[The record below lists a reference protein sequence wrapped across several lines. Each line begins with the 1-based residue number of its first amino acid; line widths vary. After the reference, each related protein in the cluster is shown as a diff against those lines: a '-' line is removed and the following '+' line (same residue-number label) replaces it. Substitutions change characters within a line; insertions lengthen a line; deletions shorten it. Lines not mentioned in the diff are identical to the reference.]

1 VNASGGLA
9 LQLLAAV
16 VMVTLK
22 TFVEYAGTLTN
33 KWVRVALVGGGREI
47 KGLLVEAQA
56 DYLVLGTGK
65 DQVAY
70 RIAHVLSM
78 GEVSPPP
85 DPALG

>member
-1 VNASGGLA
+1 MNASGGLA